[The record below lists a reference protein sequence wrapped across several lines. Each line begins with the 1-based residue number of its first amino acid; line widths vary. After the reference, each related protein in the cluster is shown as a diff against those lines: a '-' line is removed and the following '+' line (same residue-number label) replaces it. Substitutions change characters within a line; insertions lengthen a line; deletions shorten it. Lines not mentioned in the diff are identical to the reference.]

1 MTFEAKT
8 GGGTQGAT
16 KAADGD
22 VLGAWQLDVRTPFGQ
37 YPATLALRR
46 DADGTLDGDIQSQLG
61 NAALSQIGLDG
72 ESFEAVVTI
81 RLQGR
86 EFSAGVSGRAAA
98 GRMDGTIKVNMPGA
112 PVVKFTGSKAVS
124 GQ

>member
-8 GGGTQGAT
+8 GGSTQGAT
-16 KAADGD
+16 AGAGD
-22 VLGAWQLDVRTPFGQ
+22 DILGAWQLDVKTPFGQ
-37 YPATLALRR
+37 YPATLTLRR
-46 DADGTLDGDIQSQLG
+46 DADGALDGDIQSQLG
-61 NAALSQIGLDG
+61 NAALGQIRLDG

-81 RLQGR
+81 TLQGR

-112 PVVKFTGSKAVS
+112 PVVKFTGTK
-124 GQ
+124 Q